1 MIHDH
6 LLLYRYADA
15 YVCGTGSVGA
25 TGRSPLPPGC
35 TYHITFTGHRGNEV
49 QL

>member
-15 YVCGTGSVGA
+15 YVCGTGSVA
-25 TGRSPLPPGC
+25 DLWVKIRPPGGVEIVC
-35 TYHITFTGHRGNEV
+35 PE
-49 QL
+49 